1 MKKILFFIN
10 GLGLGNS
17 TRCHAIIQKL
27 LNHNVKIGAVLSH
40 NSKWYFEQNKIP
52 VETFYTDQ
60 MNYQI
65 SKNGELQT
73 TKTLL
78 NSFNNYQIFK
88 KNKKINK
95 NSILSFRPDIIVS
108 DSVYLFNLSRKYS
121 IPYIGINNSCLTV
134 FDFKWKSTPNSIKAH
149 YYFVEKLDFLYHTK
163 YPDLTI
169 SCGIT
174 QKENLHYKNFK
185 QTFPIY
191 REGLRKKKLSKK
203 KKCLIMFSGSSNS
216 GNLMDLSF
224 IKDEIIYINSVKDK
238 RKKKSIFKKIY
249 NNIDLINDVDYCIIN
264 SGYSAIS
271 ESVMMNKP
279 IISIPISNHAEQ
291 WCNAKKIEDEKIGM
305 LSTLK
310 DLESIYSEFIK
321 NYDMY
326 YENLKLKKNHI
337 NGANQIADII
347 LKF

>member
-27 LNHNVKIGAVLSH
+27 LNHNVKIGAVLSY
-40 NSKWYFEQNKIP
+40 NSKWYFEQNKIS
-52 VETFYTDQ
+52 VETFYIDQ
-60 MNYQI
+60 MSYQI
-65 SKNGELQT
+65 SKNGELQV

-88 KNKKINK
+88 NNKKIIE
-95 NSILSFRPDIIVS
+95 NSILSFKPDIIVS
-108 DSVYLFNLSRKYS
+108 DSVYIFNLPRKYN
-121 IPYIGINNSCLTV
+121 IPYISINNSCLTMC
-134 FDFKWKSTPNSIKAH
+134 DFKRKSTPNSIKAH
-149 YYFVEKLDFLYHTK
+149 YYFIEKLDFLYHTK
-163 YPDLTI
+163 YPDLSI

-174 QKENLHYKNFK
+174 QKENLDFKNFQ

-191 REGLRKKKLSKK
+191 REGLKEKKTLK
-203 KKCLIMFSGSSNS
+203 KKCLVMFSGSSNS
-216 GNLMDLSF
+216 KNSINLSF
-224 IKDEIIYINSVKDK
+224 IKDEIIPINFEQDK
-238 RKKKSIFKKIY
+238 RKNNLISKKIY

-264 SGYSAIS
+264 SGYSAIA

-279 IISIPISNHAEQ
+279 VLSIPIPNHAEQ

-305 LSTLK
+305 LSTLNN
-310 DLESIYSEFIK
+310 LESTYSEFIK

-326 YENLKLKKNHI
+326 NDNLKLKKNDT
-337 NGANQIADII
+337 NGADQITDII